1 MNNKRI
7 RMTATIKFFSLGFL
21 FGLCFPILASIELA
35 LRNGS
40 ITIHSLLIAQSSN
53 SILWIVDSAPIVLG
67 LVFALVGKREDRLNE
82 LKAKLEAK
90 VIERT
95 SDLQTA
101 IDELNKEIVER
112 KNIEDQ
118 ISRAKKEW
126 ETIFDVLSAPIF
138 ITDID
143 GVIVRCNQ
151 AALNKVKLTYNELLG
166 NHLRE
171 ILFSQEEY
179 ERWPISTGEFVFS
192 KIDGFFNV
200 GLYPIIFND
209 EITRY
214 IYIFHDISIIKLRE
228 NEIISQKLYFET
240 LVSNSPTAIV
250 VLDNDE
256 KITSVNPAFGKLFLF
271 PGNEVIGRNIDS
283 LITTV
288 ETVNEASL
296 YTQKAMTES
305 IHAIGKRRRKDGYL
319 VDVEIFGVPII
330 VNDQKIGAL
339 AIYHDI
345 SELVRARM
353 LAEKANTAK
362 SEFLANMSH
371 EIRTPMN
378 GVIGMLEL
386 LMDTKLNPE
395 QMDFAQTSLKSA
407 ESLLSL
413 LNDILDFSK
422 IEAGKLEIEHTDF
435 NLRVAVED
443 VAYAFA
449 PRVQEKGLELACL
462 VHPDIK
468 TGLKGD
474 PVRLRQI
481 LVNLLGNAIKFTH
494 SGEIVILA
502 EPEQETATKLTVKIS
517 VKDTGIGIP
526 KERQSAVFERFTQ
539 ADGSTTRRFGG
550 SGLGLTISQQLVKA
564 MKGEIG
570 VESSPGVGSTF
581 WFRIPFEKQPRGL
594 RNTAPLKLDAIE
606 LQNLRVLVI
615 DDNATNRTILL
626 KMLVG
631 IGCRAEAISSGSKG
645 LELLQ
650 SSNQSN
656 DPFGVVLLDMQMP
669 FMDGEQTAQAILSD
683 PFARRSKVIVLT
695 SMGQGGEMS
704 RMEALGCSG
713 YLLKPVKQSLL
724 QDALNSVVGTKPIE
738 NEKPKFITDTSINE
752 AKHQGLRLLLAE
764 DNPINQKLAIVLLT
778 KAGYMVD
785 TVDNGLKALEKIKEE
800 RYSLILMDVQM
811 PEMGGF
817 EATKNIRLW
826 EEEYGMHTPIIAM
839 TAHALKGDREHCLEA
854 GMDDYVSKPLDLKLL
869 WAVLDKWT
877 NFKKDTKIN
886 IDPPKPN
893 EVIYDIHRKTCFDSG
908 LPMDEGLFGE
918 SIVKEEIVVSREAD
932 LKNRS
937 DKKTDVPLDLNAA
950 LPRFDNNFDF
960 FLEMGKD
967 FVENIFI
974 RIAEIENALE
984 IKDNKTLSRLAHNIK
999 GVSLNFSADNLSQ
1012 LAAILETKTNEKD
1025 LSSAEQIIEQMKIE
1039 ADKIIVYFKNLR
1051 LENNKS

>member
-1 MNNKRI
+1 MKNNRI
-7 RMTATIKFFSLGFL
+7 RTTSTLKYFSFGFL

-35 LRNGS
+35 FKNGS
-40 ITIHSLLIAQSSN
+40 ITTDSLLLAQSSN

-67 LVFALVGKREDRLNE
+67 LVFALVGKREDRLHE
-82 LKAKLEAK
+82 LTEKLEAK
-90 VIERT
+90 VFERT
-95 SDLQTA
+95 SELQAA
-101 IDELNKEIVER
+101 IEELNKEIVER
-112 KNIEDQ
+112 KKIEDQ

-126 ETIFDVLSAPIF
+126 ETIFDVISAPIF
-138 ITDID
+138 ITNKD
-143 GVIVRCNQ
+143 GVIVRCNK
-151 AALNKVKLTYNELLG
+151 AAIDKVKLTYNQLIG

-171 ILFSQEEY
+171 ILFSTDEY
-179 ERWPISTGEFVFS
+179 DKWPISTGEFIFS
-192 KIDGFFNV
+192 KIEGCFNV

-214 IYIFHDISIIKLRE
+214 IYIFHDISIIRSRE
-228 NEIISQKLYFET
+228 SEILNQKLYFET

-256 KITSVNPAFGKLFLF
+256 KIISVNPAFGNLFLF
-271 PGNEVIGRNIDS
+271 TQNEVIGRNIDS
-283 LITTV
+283 LITTE
-288 ETVNEASL
+288 ETVNEAAQ

-330 VNDQKIGAL
+330 VHDQKIGAL

-345 SELVRARM
+345 TELVRARM
-353 LAEKANTAK
+353 QAEEASTAK

-386 LMDTKLNPE
+386 LLDTKLNPE
-395 QMDFAQTSLKSA
+395 QMDFAHTSLKSA

-443 VAYAFA
+443 VAFAFA
-449 PRVQEKGLELACL
+449 PRVQDKGLELACL

-468 TGLKGD
+468 PGLRGD

-481 LVNLLGNAIKFTH
+481 LINLLGNAIKFTH

-502 EPEQETATKLTVKIS
+502 EPEHETPTHLTVKFS

-526 KERQSAVFERFTQ
+526 KERQAAIFERFTQ

-564 MKGEIG
+564 MNGEIG
-570 VESSPGVGSTF
+570 VDSSPGVGSTF
-581 WFRIPFEKQPRGL
+581 WFRICFEKQPRGL
-594 RNTAPLKLDAIE
+594 RNTAPLKLEAIE
-606 LQNLRVLVI
+606 LKHLRVLVI
-615 DDNATNRTILL
+615 DDNTTNRTILL
-626 KMLVG
+626 KMLES

-650 SSNQSN
+650 LANRSS
-656 DPFGVVLLDMQMP
+656 DPFEVVLLDMQMP
-669 FMDGEQTAQAILSD
+669 FMDGEQTAQAILND
-683 PFARRSKVIVLT
+683 PLAKRSKVIVLT

-724 QDALNSVVGTKPIE
+724 HDALNSVVGAKPIE
-738 NEKPKFITDTSINE
+738 TEKPQFITDTSIRE
-752 AKHQGLRLLLAE
+752 AKHQGLHLLLAE

-778 KAGYMVD
+778 KAGFMVE

-800 RYSLILMDVQM
+800 RYNLILMDVQM
-811 PEMGGF
+811 PEMDGF
-817 EATKNIRLW
+817 EATRNIRLW
-826 EEEYGMHTPIIAM
+826 EAENNIHTPIIAM
-839 TAHALKGDREHCLEA
+839 TAHALKGDRERCLEA
-854 GMDDYVSKPLDLKLL
+854 GMDDYVTKPLDVKLL
-869 WAVLDKWT
+869 WEVLDKWIE
-877 NFKKDTKIN
+877 NKEETKNIIDSLNLKEDIN
-886 IDPPKPN
+886 Q
-893 EVIYDIHRKTCFDSG
+893 ETFFDSG

-918 SIVKEEIVVSREAD
+918 SIVADHKVVSQEIDIKVRYDTIA
-932 LKNRS
+932 
-937 DKKTDVPLDLNAA
+937 DVPLDLTTA
-950 LPRFDNNFDF
+950 LPRFDNNLDF

-967 FVENIFI
+967 FVDNISI
-974 RIAEIENALE
+974 RIADLEKALKIE
-984 IKDNKTLSRLAHNIK
+984 DNKTLSRLAHNLK
-999 GVSLNFSADNLSQ
+999 GVSLNFSAKNLSQ
-1012 LAAILETKTNEKD
+1012 LALLIETKVFEED
-1025 LSSAEQIIEQMKIE
+1025 LSLVGQIIEQMKIE
-1039 ADKIIVYFKNLR
+1039 AEKICIYFTNLR
-1051 LENNKS
+1051 IENNKS